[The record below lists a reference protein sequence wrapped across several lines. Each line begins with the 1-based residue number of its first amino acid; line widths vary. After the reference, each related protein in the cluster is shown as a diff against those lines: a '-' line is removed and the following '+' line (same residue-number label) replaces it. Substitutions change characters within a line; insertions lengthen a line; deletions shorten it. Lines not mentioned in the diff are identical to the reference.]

1 MDEPADLIPEIPPPL
16 PDSEISPEL
25 AAQQKKI
32 TIIIILIAVALLII
46 LIVSFVLLMNANARS
61 VAQLR
66 DVLIIFL
73 AIQSLFMGFVMVVL
87 IIQLSRLINLLNNE
101 IRPILE
107 STNETVNNLR
117 GTTTFLSNNLVEP
130 VIRMNEYLAGLT
142 KLLFIM
148 GLNRKKK

>member
-1 MDEPADLIPEIPPPL
+1 MDEPVEPIPELPPPL
-16 PDSEISPEL
+16 PDSEISAEVN
-25 AAQQKKI
+25 AQQKKI
-32 TIIIILIAVALLII
+32 TIIIILVAVALLLIT
-46 LIVSFVLLMNANARS
+46 IVSFVLLMNANARS

-73 AIQSLFMGFVMVVL
+73 AIQSLFMGFVLVVL

-107 STNETVNNLR
+107 STNETVSNLR

-130 VIRMNEYLAGLT
+130 VIRLNEYLAGLT